1 MKRPACS
8 VVITIPEGR
17 AALWHL
23 SERGDLPIGKLPLS
37 PWLPLKVVTFSQEHA

>member
-17 AALWHL
+17 ASLWHF
-23 SERGDLPIGKLPLS
+23 SERDDVPIEQLPLS
-37 PWLPLKVVTFSQEHA
+37 PWLPVKVVTFSQEHA